1 MARRIAFLLVLVLAA
16 SLGGSMRARSA
27 PVTAPVVQLVEKPAV
42 KPRVRHQRP
51 QRGTLVAGV
60 RPGHAVLLR
69 SAPRGPVVAR
79 LTSRTEF
86 GSPQTF
92 AVTRLLPGRRYRV
105 LSTKLPNGRTGWI
118 DAAPGTFTFSHARAT
133 LEVDLSARVLRVHE
147 GTRVTRTI
155 RVGKGAPGTPTPT
168 GRFAVTDKLNGAAYS
183 PVYGCCILALSAH
196 QSHLPSGWTGG
207 DRIAIHAGS
216 TAGAVSTGCLHAS
229 TAALRYLMRSV
240 PLGAQVV
247 IHP

>member
-16 SLGGSMRARSA
+16 SLGGSVRARSA
-27 PVTAPVVQLVEKPAV
+27 PVTAPVVQMVEKPAV
-42 KPRVRHQRP
+42 KPLVRHRRP
-51 QRGTLVAGV
+51 QRGTLVASV
-60 RPGHAVLLR
+60 RPGHVVLLR
-69 SAPRGPVVAR
+69 SARRGPVVAR

-86 GSPQTF
+86 GSPQSF
-92 AVTRLLPGRRYRV
+92 AVTRLFPGRRYQV
-105 LSTKLPNGRTGWI
+105 LSTDLQNGRTGWI
-118 DAAPGTFTFSHARAT
+118 DAAPGTFTLSHAHVS
-133 LEVDLSARVLRVHE
+133 LEVDLSARLLSVHR

-155 RVGKGAPGTPTPT
+155 RLGIGAPGTPTPI

-196 QSHLPSGWTGG
+196 QTHLPSGWTGG
-207 DRIAIHAGS
+207 DRIAIHGGS
-216 TAGAVSTGCLHAS
+216 TGGAVTTGCLHAS
-229 TAALRYLMRSV
+229 TVALRYLMRSL